1 MSSCRGLNGY
11 TDVAWEKNIFLST
24 GENSGIVPLLDAQP
38 MYIVDHGSKD
48 YAHDAFGIH
57 IGQEDHLTFLGSSD
71 KIIKLDLVD
80 CRKGS
85 KTLHQKDSIEFSP
98 DPRRCLIIPNGV
110 AHCFSGLENVY
121 TINRPAVCVDNWQ
134 AYDSANDVIDW
145 PITNTTYPVL
155 DVTNKYVPQ
164 EFYNKQTV
172 VQRGVLTEP
181 TKSTPIVLIARDTET
196 GQDKR
201 ISMVKNG

>member
-1 MSSCRGLNGY
+1 
-11 TDVAWEKNIFLST
+11 
-24 GENSGIVPLLDAQP
+24 

-164 EFYNKQTV
+164 EFYNKTNCS
-172 VQRGVLTEP
+172 
-181 TKSTPIVLIARDTET
+181 STRSADRTNKVNTNCTYCKRYRNRT
-196 GQDKR
+196 GQENIYGQKWL
-201 ISMVKNG
+201 S